1 MIFVGAS
8 GNDPKNDFE
17 VFLKNYAWIIAVMVV
32 AIILIVVAIILIRGR
47 NNKKPTKQV
56 SQAAPNEWLDALGG
70 ADNIVDIQATGSR
83 LVAKIKNKELVNR
96 DKLTELGVSSIVL
109 MSNKIT
115 LVTNLDNQKI
125 VDSIKNSQ

>member
-56 SQAAPNEWLDALGG
+56 SQATPNEWLDALGG
-70 ADNIVDIQATGSR
+70 LYS
-83 LVAKIKNKELVNR
+83 LF
-96 DKLTELGVSSIVL
+96 VSV
-109 MSNKIT
+109 
-115 LVTNLDNQKI
+115 
-125 VDSIKNSQ
+125 